1 MLLTLK
7 IIRKIGINMGFKMSH
22 ESKMYFNK
30 LSEAQHGKFKVQFDF
45 YYLCLMAGFQSK
57 DKRECKGGEE
67 FIAEFPG
74 IYVSQRRHI
83 TGLLIATE
91 LERNKIDINNR
102 ERLEKVMLSLVKPDT
117 PTKLSLQGER
127 LMDEYAEKGFKLI
140 AEKIPSPPA
149 NMDAFLI
156 NYYERVIKKSDDTA
170 EKET

>member
-1 MLLTLK
+1 M
-7 IIRKIGINMGFKMSH
+7 
-22 ESKMYFNK
+22 
-30 LSEAQHGKFKVQFDF
+30 
-45 YYLCLMAGFQSK
+45 
-57 DKRECKGGEE
+57 
-67 FIAEFPG
+67 
-74 IYVSQRRHI
+74 
-83 TGLLIATE
+83 IATE